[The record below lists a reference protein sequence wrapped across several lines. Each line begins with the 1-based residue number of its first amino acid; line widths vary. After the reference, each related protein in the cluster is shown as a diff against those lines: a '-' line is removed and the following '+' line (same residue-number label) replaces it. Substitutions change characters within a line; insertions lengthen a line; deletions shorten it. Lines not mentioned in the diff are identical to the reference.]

1 VFAILFPT
9 HNFSYI
15 RTPIFYTLESGRLQV
30 HFFFIMETDDNTKN
44 CTEMFIHMKQAG
56 YKEAATAFSPNCEEV
71 HLQDQ
76 RFTVGPVVI

>member
-1 VFAILFPT
+1 
-9 HNFSYI
+9 
-15 RTPIFYTLESGRLQV
+15 
-30 HFFFIMETDDNTKN
+30 METDDNTKN

-76 RFTVGPVVI
+76 RFTVGPVVIWLFGVAEGYLMQDWYYMFLLSQYQH